1 MMCGELI
8 LTFLLT
14 EWIFEDRFCAMQI
27 RVLTW
32 SDKSKNAFKP
42 TSEEIDS
49 FIEWKTT
56 QGFELIKQEEMTV
69 AEYDSLKR

>member
-1 MMCGELI
+1 
-8 LTFLLT
+8 
-14 EWIFEDRFCAMQI
+14 MQI

-32 SDKSKNAFKP
+32 SDKSKNTFKP

>member
-1 MMCGELI
+1 MNI
-8 LTFLLT
+8 KV
-14 EWIFEDRFCAMQI
+14 I
-27 RVLTW
+27 TW
-32 SDKSKNAFKP
+32 NDASKNAFKGER
-42 TSEEIDS
+42 EEIDS